1 MVIYCIISVFIILIF
16 AIVIYKIHTLNKFYK
31 EQSTLIQEEI
41 EYISKFILFQT
52 NAHEFELWGLR
63 NEFVDKMNKLA
74 KEEKYEQ
81 AASYKEAA
89 IGIQE
94 TLKYCRENLTKP
106 QKKG

>member
-1 MVIYCIISVFIILIF
+1 MVIYCIISVLIIFIF
-16 AIVIYKIHTLNKFYK
+16 SIVIYKIHALNKFYK
-31 EQSTLIQEEI
+31 EQSALMQEEI
-41 EYISKFILFQT
+41 EYITKFTFFQT
-52 NAHEFELWGLR
+52 NAHEFVLWGLR

>member
-1 MVIYCIISVFIILIF
+1 
-16 AIVIYKIHTLNKFYK
+16 
-31 EQSTLIQEEI
+31 
-41 EYISKFILFQT
+41 
-52 NAHEFELWGLR
+52 
-63 NEFVDKMNKLA
+63 MNKLA